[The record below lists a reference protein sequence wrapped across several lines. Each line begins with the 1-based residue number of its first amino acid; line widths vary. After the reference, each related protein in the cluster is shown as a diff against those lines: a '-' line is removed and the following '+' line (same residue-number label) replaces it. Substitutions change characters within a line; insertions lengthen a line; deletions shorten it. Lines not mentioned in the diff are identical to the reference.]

1 MSIETLSILTL
12 VGALVTTIILMVTVT
27 PRSKDGKFSSAFAQ
41 MLHNIFNFKALLIEG
56 ILKFFYIFG
65 TFFMIIG
72 GFFSMFLD
80 YEDAFVEGFL
90 TMILG
95 PIFLRIMFELVMMVI
110 ILVQKVISIEAK
122 LKNQNERPR
131 GKASASSPAAYAP
144 YTPGFAAPAAP
155 AYSAP
160 VYQEPAPVYAP
171 PVQAEP
177 VAPAYN
183 PPVQAEAAPVI
194 VGYNPDTGAPIYGA
208 ATAPVIIGYNTETG
222 APIYGN
228 Q

>member
-12 VGALVTTIILMVTVT
+12 VGALVTTIILMVTIT

-80 YEDAFVEGFL
+80 YEDAFIEGFL
-90 TMILG
+90 SMILG
-95 PIFLRIMFELVMMVI
+95 PIFVRLVFELVMMMI

-122 LKNQNERPR
+122 LKNQNEKPR
-131 GKASASSPAAYAP
+131 GKASASSPAGYTP
-144 YTPGFAAPAAP
+144 YTPGFAAPV
-155 AYSAP
+155 YNAP
-160 VYQEPAPVYAP
+160 VYQEPVPAYNP

-183 PPVQAEAAPVI
+183 PPVQTETAPVV

-208 ATAPVIIGYNTETG
+208 ATAPVIIGYDTETG
-222 APIYGN
+222 APIYSN